1 MILIF
6 LIYVV
11 TMHTTSGHENAKQS
25 FTLPNGKSL
34 DRIAHGLCF
43 YMTKRVSKKIGQ
55 IGIASL
61 SV

>member
-1 MILIF
+1 
-6 LIYVV
+6 
-11 TMHTTSGHENAKQS
+11 MHITSGHENAKQS